1 MQGAYNLWLVA
12 VSYAVAVA
20 ACFAALELGGRVVS
34 ARGRAVWAWMAGGSI
49 SIGVGIWSMHFIGML
64 AFHLP
69 IALSYD
75 VGITLLSGAPAILC
89 ATIVLELVRRG
100 GLHGWRLASAAT
112 LLGMGIA
119 GMHYSG
125 MAAIPI
131 APAISYQPVW
141 FLASIAIAIAVA
153 YVALKLAFSLSD
165 TTRGPAMK
173 LLAALVMGAAVAAM
187 HYTGMAAAR
196 FAPDA
201 ICTVAPGTIDDMWLA
216 AVIAFSTGLILITT
230 IAILTFDAHF
240 AQQNAGMVAALQQAN
255 AELARYQADQEEEK
269 RVARQ
274 LVDRIT
280 SVSHDLQGQVA
291 SWVLP
296 AQYFSGDLVAIAR
309 TPAQTLHVLLGDG
322 TGHGLAAALSALPVV
337 QPFCT
342 MTEMGYSLGTIAREI
357 NNKIRETLPVGR
369 FVAAAIASIDP
380 RTGMITVW
388 NGGNPLCCL
397 LDTAGKVRKRFGSMH
412 VPLGILDDASFDA
425 ELESAHYDAACQLLI
440 ASDGL
445 IEAEN
450 AVGVP
455 FGEVR
460 ALQVV
465 AEVLPPLRLPALR
478 SAIQSHLGPKMA
490 SDDIS
495 VVMVNCDELL
505 AATPRSSTITAR
517 GVELPN
523 DAIRSSF

>member
-34 ARGRAVWAWMAGGSI
+34 ARGRAVWGWMAGGSL

-75 VGITLLSGAPAILC
+75 AGITVSSAAPAILC
-89 ATIVLELVRRG
+89 AAMVLELVRQG

-112 LLGMGIA
+112 LLGTGIA
-119 GMHYSG
+119 GMHYTG

-131 APAISYQPVW
+131 APAISYQPAW
-141 FLASIAIAIAVA
+141 FLTSIAVAIAVA
-153 YVALKLAFSLSD
+153 YIALKLAFSLSH
-165 TTRGPAMK
+165 TARAPAMK
-173 LLAALVMGAAVAAM
+173 MLAALVMGGAVAAM

-201 ICTVAPGTIDDMWLA
+201 ICTVAPGAIDNMWLA
-216 AVIAFSTGLILITT
+216 VVIAFSTGLILIST
-230 IAILTFDAHF
+230 IAILTFDARFVHE
-240 AQQNAGMVAALQQAN
+240 NAGMVAALQQAN

-274 LVDRIT
+274 LVERIT

-337 QPFCT
+337 QPFCS
-342 MTEMGYSLGTIAREI
+342 MTAMGYSLSTIAREI

-380 RTGMITVW
+380 RTGTITVW

-397 LDTAGKVRKRFGSMH
+397 LDATGKVRKRFRSAH
-412 VPLGILDDASFDA
+412 VPLGILDDVAFDA
-425 ELESAHYDAACQLLI
+425 ELEAADYDEACQLFI

-445 IEAEN
+445 LEAEN
-450 AVGVP
+450 EMGIA
-455 FGEVR
+455 FGEAR
-460 ALQVV
+460 ALHVV
-465 AEVLPPLRLPALR
+465 ADVLPALRLPALR
-478 SAIQSHLGPKMA
+478 SAIQNHLGAKMA

-495 VVMVNCDELL
+495 IVMVNCDQLP
-505 AATPRSSTITAR
+505 AANTRSPTNRASSAEMR
-517 GVELPN
+517 N
-523 DAIRSSF
+523 DQG